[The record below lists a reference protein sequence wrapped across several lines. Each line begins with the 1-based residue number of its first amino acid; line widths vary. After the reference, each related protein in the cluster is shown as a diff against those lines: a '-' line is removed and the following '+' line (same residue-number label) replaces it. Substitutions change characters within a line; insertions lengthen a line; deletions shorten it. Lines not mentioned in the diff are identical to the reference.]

1 MAKMMQIV
9 LQGELIDDQGGFTL
23 GQLCRL
29 SRMSAEQIIE
39 LVDYGILEPQG
50 RSLSSWRF
58 SGASIHRARCAY
70 RLQNDLGINVAGVAL
85 ALDLLDELDRLRRIK
100 R

>member
-1 MAKMMQIV
+1 MAKMMRIV
-9 LQGELIDDQGGFTL
+9 LQGELVDDQGGFTL

-50 RSLSSWRF
+50 RSVSSWRF
-58 SGASIHRARCAY
+58 SGASIHRARCAD
-70 RLQNDLGINVAGVAL
+70 RLRNDLGINVAGVAL